1 MVGGYKRYRIVS
13 ATTSRTSLRHTAQ
26 TLHHIYNRKSHF
38 GSSPVSHRIFSIVFM
53 QLGII
58 WQLITGVFPGFLP
71 FHAGLMWLMASARMA
86 LPVGH
91 NGSYS
96 SKKVTE
102 SLNGDC
108 VWAAHVP
115 RNKAELNKIW
125 QLFWFE
131 IWKGCTNRKWRL
143 LLFEVRQSCTKYGSV
158 L

>member
-1 MVGGYKRYRIVS
+1 MVGGYKKMPLCFS
-13 ATTSRTSLRHTAQ
+13 
-26 TLHHIYNRKSHF
+26 HHIQDLFTSYCWNAPLYIQSKIPFFFFRFSL

-71 FHAGLMWLMASARMA
+71 FHADLMWLMASARMVV
-86 LPVGH
+86 PVGH

-125 QLFWFE
+125 QL
-131 IWKGCTNRKWRL
+131 CDL
-143 LLFEVRQSCTKYGSV
+143 KYGKV
-158 L
+158 VQTEYDCYCDLK